1 MYHFAT
7 AFIAVIV
14 ATVLVSGS
22 AEAAKMSKAETVAC
36 KAEAKAKKFSW
47 HWLKRR
53 KYVQN
58 CIVRTAKQEGVR
70 VNVWQVRSL
79 VNMKDPPAAVTGGTG
94 LYPGVLN
101 AEPRTARFGELVMV

>member
-47 HWLKRR
+47 HW
-53 KYVQN
+53 
-58 CIVRTAKQEGVR
+58 
-70 VNVWQVRSL
+70 
-79 VNMKDPPAAVTGGTG
+79 
-94 LYPGVLN
+94 
-101 AEPRTARFGELVMV
+101 GETPKIRPKLHCEDS

>member
-1 MYHFAT
+1 MYHST
-7 AFIAVIV
+7 ALIAGIV

-22 AEAAKMSKAETVAC
+22 AEAAKMSKAERVAVERATVAC

-79 VNMKDPPAAVTGGTG
+79 VNMKDLRPQR
-94 LYPGVLN
+94 PG
-101 AEPRTARFGELVMV
+101 EWGCTPEC